1 MRFLHAKN
9 VVHLDI
15 KPDNVLLREPCDR
28 MNGIEDLHIQICD
41 FGLAKSDVIA
51 YEDPEDDTANGNEVI
66 LFCSGVINEDD
77 HIIACS
83 IDIPPAVIHVR
94 LNATHRASRLLH
106 IDTRI

>member
-51 YEDPEDDTANGNEVI
+51 YEDPEDDVANGNEVI
-66 LFCSGVINEDD
+66 LSFSGVIKDD
-77 HIIACS
+77 LTIACS
-83 IDIPPAVIHVR
+83 IDISPAVTNVR
-94 LNATHRASRLLH
+94 LNVTHRASRLLH